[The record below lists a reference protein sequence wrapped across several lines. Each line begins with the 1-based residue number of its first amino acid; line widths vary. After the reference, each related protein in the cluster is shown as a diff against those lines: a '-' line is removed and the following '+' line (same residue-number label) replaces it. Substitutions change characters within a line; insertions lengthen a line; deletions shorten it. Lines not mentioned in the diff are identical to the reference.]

1 MGTSKSHDDKWH
13 CSLLIHSGR
22 PNPDWS
28 LDKETADKIL
38 EYCKQAPP
46 YENVF
51 EIPSILGYNGVMFY
65 SGNESYRAFKGRLE
79 YSSGNKTEEK
89 TDRGRKLEIMVLKT
103 APEEYRA
110 LAMDQLTRDFD

>member
-1 MGTSKSHDDKWH
+1 MGTSKSTEDKWH
-13 CSLLIHSGR
+13 CRMLISSGR
-22 PNPDWS
+22 PDPDWP
-28 LDKETADKIL
+28 LDKETAAAIL

-65 SGNESYRAFKGRLE
+65 NAKESYRAFKGRLE
-79 YSSGNKTEEK
+79 YSSGNKTVEK

-103 APEEYRA
+103 APEEYKA
-110 LAMDQLTRDFD
+110 LALNQLTTDFD